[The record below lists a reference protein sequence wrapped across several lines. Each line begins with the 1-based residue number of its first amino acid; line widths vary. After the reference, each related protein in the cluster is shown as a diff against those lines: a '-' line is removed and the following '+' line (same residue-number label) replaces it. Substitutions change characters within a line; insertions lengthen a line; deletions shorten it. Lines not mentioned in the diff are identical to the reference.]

1 MKWYLRPLSRY
12 VDWIIGSGDLGTL
25 DLLRLFYYIITGMMA
40 MALVP
45 MILIRSIVDQTPFF
59 PQHLPLAFI
68 ILAIL
73 GIPNAICMV
82 ILRFDLLEE

>member
-12 VDWIIGSGDLGTL
+12 MNWITGSGDL
-25 DLLRLFYYIITGMMA
+25 DLLKLFYYMITGMMA

-45 MILIRSIVDQTPFF
+45 VILIESVVRQEAIFLSPV
-59 PQHLPLAFI
+59 FI

-82 ILRFDLLEE
+82 VLRFDLLKE